1 VGAVVEATGE
11 GAAGETGWEGAV
23 AVAPPAAERMAWVE
37 VAGGRVKEAASEGGR
52 GVAGEVVPSGMV
64 GLEWE
69 AWEGATAVGRS
80 AREPD

>member
-1 VGAVVEATGE
+1 MVWVQVAAEARAEAAGA
-11 GAAGETGWEGAV
+11 GAA
-23 AVAPPAAERMAWVE
+23 APPAAERMAWVE